1 MPSEWVWAAQIS
13 TPAWTWIF
21 VSAGISGGKNK
32 SHQGYYQSSL
42 LFVFILFGSTS
53 FLPGGFDSTSF
64 VWVWLGL
71 LLLLV
76 LFCFVSYCSPS
87 SHFVFSI
94 LSLEAMS
101 RPAVG
106 TPLSPIGL
114 TVALS
119 LQLTL
124 RPLNISMFQVGA
136 GTVCVSLSC
145 HSVECSLCNL
155 CLVSIVSHRL
165 PWVAPS
171 GFGTAS
177 GLAERSSAL
186 RDVVVYCGFYL
197 FSGSGVWLL
206 GCLWAMSS
214 YELCRAWFFS
224 QLHKL
229 STSIALLILEEL
241 VLIHMQE
248 RGGQVSHYICC
259 SFRLLWLVS
268 VLSPV
273 ILV

>member
-1 MPSEWVWAAQIS
+1 MSPGLLPVLLIVCIYILVQ
-13 TPAWTWIF
+13 
-21 VSAGISGGKNK
+21 
-32 SHQGYYQSSL
+32 L
-42 LFVFILFGSTS
+42 LFSLEILIPPVLFG
-53 FLPGGFDSTSF
+53 FD
-64 VWVWLGL
+64 WA
-71 LLLLV
+71 
-76 LFCFVSYCSPS
+76 CFFFFFNCSPS

-145 HSVECSLCNL
+145 HSVECSLCNS

-165 PWVAPS
+165 PWDAPS

-186 RDVVVYCGFYL
+186 RMWGFIVIFTYSL
-197 FSGSGVWLL
+197 
-206 GCLWAMSS
+206 
-214 YELCRAWFFS
+214 
-224 QLHKL
+224 
-229 STSIALLILEEL
+229 
-241 VLIHMQE
+241 
-248 RGGQVSHYICC
+248 GQVFHCKTA
-259 SFRLLWLVS
+259 SFFRVC
-268 VLSPV
+268 
-273 ILV
+273 

>member
-1 MPSEWVWAAQIS
+1 M
-13 TPAWTWIF
+13 
-21 VSAGISGGKNK
+21 
-32 SHQGYYQSSL
+32 
-42 LFVFILFGSTS
+42 FVFIL
-53 FLPGGFDSTSF
+53 L
-64 VWVWLGL
+64 VQL
-71 LLLLV
+71 LFSLEVLIPPV
-76 LFCFVSYCSPS
+76 LFGFNWACLFFFFFFNCSPS

-145 HSVECSLCNL
+145 HSVECSLCNF
-155 CLVSIVSHRL
+155 CLVSILSHRL

-171 GFGTAS
+171 GFRTAS

-186 RDVVVYCGFYL
+186 RNVGVYGDFYL
-197 FSGSGVWLL
+197 FSWAGVSLL
-206 GCLWAMSS
+206 NAK
-214 YELCRAWFFS
+214 FFR
-224 QLHKL
+224 
-229 STSIALLILEEL
+229 
-241 VLIHMQE
+241 V
-248 RGGQVSHYICC
+248 V
-259 SFRLLWLVS
+259 
-268 VLSPV
+268 
-273 ILV
+273 

>member
-1 MPSEWVWAAQIS
+1 MSLSCSNLNSNLNMNFCLCRNIR
-13 TPAWTWIF
+13 
-21 VSAGISGGKNK
+21 GKKKKVTRATTSSPYCLYLYFWFNFF
-32 SHQGYYQSSL
+32 SPWRFWFHQ
-42 LFVFILFGSTS
+42 FC
-53 FLPGGFDSTSF
+53 
-64 VWVWLGL
+64 LGL
-71 LLLLV
+71 IG
-76 LFCFVSYCSPS
+76 LFLFFYFFYCSPS

-171 GFGTAS
+171 RFGTAS

-186 RDVVVYCGFYL
+186 RTVGVYCDFYL
-197 FSGSGVWLL
+197 FSWSGVSLL
-206 GCLWAMSS
+206 ECLIFQGRLMACELYMSCVG
-214 YELCRAWFFS
+214 LDFF
-224 QLHKL
+224 L
-229 STSIALLILEEL
+229 
-241 VLIHMQE
+241 
-248 RGGQVSHYICC
+248 
-259 SFRLLWLVS
+259 
-268 VLSPV
+268 PV
-273 ILV
+273 APAEC

>member
-1 MPSEWVWAAQIS
+1 MPSEWVWAAQTS

-21 VSAGISGGKNK
+21 VSAGIAGGKK
-32 SHQGYYQSSL
+32 CHQSYYQSSL
-42 LFVFILFGSTS
+42 LFVFIFWFNFFSPWR
-53 FLPGGFDSTSF
+53 FWFHQF
-64 VWVWLGL
+64 CLGL
-71 LLLLV
+71 IGLA
-76 LFCFVSYCSPS
+76 FFFFFNCSPS

-145 HSVECSLCNL
+145 HSVECSLCNS

-165 PWVAPS
+165 PWDAPS

-186 RDVVVYCGFYL
+186 RTWGFIVIFTY
-197 FSGSGVWLL
+197 SL
-206 GCLWAMSS
+206 GQVFHCKTASFFRVCWWSVNCIWAM
-214 YELCRAWFFS
+214 
-224 QLHKL
+224 
-229 STSIALLILEEL
+229 
-241 VLIHMQE
+241 
-248 RGGQVSHYICC
+248 
-259 SFRLLWLVS
+259 
-268 VLSPV
+268 
-273 ILV
+273 